1 MRVTE
6 WPQHVLNCS
15 VGRTER
21 LGVAKW
27 SPEVRFSRWT
37 RRSPELSQRLVRWT
51 GVRRSLEL
59 RLRTT

>member
-6 WPQHVLNCS
+6 WPQHLLNCS

-27 SPEVRFSRWT
+27 SPEVRFQGG
-37 RRSPELSQRLVRWT
+37 PGGHLNC
-51 GVRRSLEL
+51 LEGWL
-59 RLRTT
+59 GGLGSGDHWN

>member
-6 WPQHVLNCS
+6 WPQHLLNCS

-27 SPEVRFSRWT
+27 SPEVRFQGG
-37 RRSPELSQRLVRWT
+37 PGGHLNC
-51 GVRRSLEL
+51 LEGWL
-59 RLRTT
+59 GGLWSGDHCD